1 MSKAKKGKEV
11 VKGPGAGQ
19 RWDEQLIQE
28 QLDTDSW
35 RLCISVVA
43 GDEAGSEEM
52 VSALSRQMNAPSGD
66 FKQRRR
72 FYSLSLQEVL
82 KKALESGTGAVS
94 KSQASKGKGKG
105 AASPGV
111 ALGSKPPGAEAL
123 ADLVKSQS
131 GSEEGVGADTLARA
145 IKFSLLLLRQE
156 DMVRRQQDAI
166 KEGRPGS
173 GAATPSKKKGGKQ
186 AKGAK
191 GAGVEEGIPMP
202 SKPES
207 TMRKRGEEVGETSFV
222 EDEPAQGP
230 EAYLLLS
237 GVRSGDVIAEMG
249 RVGVA
254 PSCLLRV
261 RAGERGEH
269 GDVEEEERE
278 KRNKLGEIC
287 VLKAQFNVIISS
299 VR

>member
-28 QLDTDSW
+28 QLDTDNW
-35 RLCISVVA
+35 RLCVAVVA
-43 GDEAGSEEM
+43 GEDAGAEEL
-52 VSALSRQMNAPSGD
+52 VSALGRQMSAPSGD

-111 ALGSKPPGAEAL
+111 TLGSKPPGAEAL

-131 GSEEGVGADTLARA
+131 GSEEGVGPDTLARA
-145 IKFSLLLLRQE
+145 IKFCLLLLRQE
-156 DMVRRQQDAI
+156 DLVRRQQDAI
-166 KEGRPGS
+166 REGRPGS
-173 GAATPSKKKGGKQ
+173 GAVTPSKKKGGKQ

-191 GAGVEEGIPMP
+191 GPGVEEGIPMP
-202 SKPES
+202 TKPES

-222 EDEPAQGP
+222 EDEPANGP

-237 GVRSGDVIAEMG
+237 GVRSADVIAEMG
-249 RVGVA
+249 RVGAA

-261 RAGERGEH
+261 QAGGRGDHGETEEDESER
-269 GDVEEEERE
+269 
-278 KRNKLGEIC
+278 KSKLGEHSSDNYI
-287 VLKAQFNVIISS
+287 IISFEL
-299 VR
+299 